1 MGIAELDDPF
11 KGLLDFLGHDDGPG
25 IFAVATAKG
34 VAADADGTEVV
45 ADRPSCLQRNLP
57 RRDEDGCRSCLAG
70 RYDILAARQDGCRPG
85 LGIGKEFLCRR
96 TGRHAAVVKDGDGQS

>member
-11 KGLLDFLGHDDGPG
+11 KRLLDFLGHDDGPG
-25 IFAVATAKG
+25 IFAVAAAKG

-57 RRDEDGCRSCLAG
+57 RRDEDGRRSGLAG
-70 RYDILAARQDGCRPG
+70 RYDILAARQDAAARDWGSAKSSFVGAQADTRPSS
-85 LGIGKEFLCRR
+85 R
-96 TGRHAAVVKDGDGQS
+96 TAMD